1 MKSSP
6 ICNSIR
12 YCSPA
17 DPMVP
22 KLSDLSTNVKD
33 RSPDEPIARG
43 ASESSRFQDYSALL
57 SGPQRNIQPSGG
69 IGFQVRWQVPSPG
82 PGQRPKR
89 EELLRLRFSPCLCIP
104 PQP

>member
-12 YCSPA
+12 YCSAA

-43 ASESSRFQDYSALL
+43 ASESSRFQDYSFMPDSDMAGAKAFAYSCRRLSWLL
-57 SGPQRNIQPSGG
+57 CGLCDATSGKAPTFGLECG
-69 IGFQVRWQVPSPG
+69 HTCVWT
-82 PGQRPKR
+82 
-89 EELLRLRFSPCLCIP
+89 
-104 PQP
+104 